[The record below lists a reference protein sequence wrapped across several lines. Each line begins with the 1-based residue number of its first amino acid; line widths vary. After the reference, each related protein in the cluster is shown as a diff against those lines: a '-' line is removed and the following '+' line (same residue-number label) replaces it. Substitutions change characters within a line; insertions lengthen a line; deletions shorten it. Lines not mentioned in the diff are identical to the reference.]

1 MEVGGLRVASIT
13 DRIDG
18 PSSWTI
24 ERDVHALILYEAGSY
39 HWLETWQDAQRTS
52 LGDPLP
58 GEMWLVPAGRVY
70 RAEARGGAVRYINIE
85 IPVSRITVAP
95 DTRALAA
102 HYDLALAALGRALAG
117 GDASAAAPFVTI
129 LGETLAG
136 MAGRADPPAIAERIN
151 RLMTFVQDQL
161 EVQLTVEDMAAEVG
175 MSVNSLI
182 VHFARATGR
191 TPAQYVL
198 RQRLRRACW
207 FLMNRPLTIAEI
219 AFATG
224 FSSHAHLCA
233 IFRRKMG
240 MSPGEWR
247 RRHRSAILPDTE
259 TPRERP

>member
-1 MEVGGLRVASIT
+1 MEVGALRVASIV

-18 PSSWTI
+18 PSNWTI
-24 ERDVHALILYEAGSY
+24 ERDVHLLILYESGSY
-39 HWLETWQDAQRTS
+39 HWLETWLDDRRTS

-58 GEMWLVPAGRVY
+58 GEMWLIPAGRRY
-70 RAEARGGAVRYINIE
+70 RGTAKGGAVRTIEVE
-85 IPVSRITVAP
+85 IPVSRLAVAP

-102 HYDLALAALGRALAG
+102 HHDLTLAALVRALLAG
-117 GDASAAAPFVTI
+117 DVAAADPVVTI
-129 LGETLAG
+129 LAKTLEG
-136 MAGRADPPAIAERIN
+136 MAGRPESPAIVHRIN
-151 RLMTFVQDQL
+151 DLMAFIQTQL
-161 EVQLTVEDMAAEVG
+161 EVPLTVEDMAAEAG

-198 RQRLRRACW
+198 RQRLRHACW
-207 FLMNRPLTIAEI
+207 FLMNRPLSIAEI

-233 IFRRKMG
+233 IFRRKIG

-247 RRHRSAILPDTE
+247 RRHRSDILPAE
-259 TPRERP
+259 GEE

>member
-1 MEVGGLRVASIT
+1 MEVGGLRVASIV

-24 ERDVHALILYEAGSY
+24 ARDVHVLILYEAGSY
-39 HWLETWQDAQRTS
+39 HWLETWQDGQRTS

-58 GEMWLVPAGRVY
+58 GEMWLIPAGRTY
-70 RAEARGGAVRYINIE
+70 RATAKGGAVRFIEIE
-85 IPVSRITVAP
+85 IPPARLVIPP

-102 HYDLALAALGRALAG
+102 HHDAALAALARALLARE
-117 GDASAAAPFVTI
+117 ASAADRLLA
-129 LGETLAG
+129 TLASTLDG
-136 MAGRADPPAIAERIN
+136 MAARAEAPAIAQRIN
-151 RLMTFVQDQL
+151 ELMAYIQTQL
-161 EVQLTVEDMAAEVG
+161 EVPLTVEDMAAEAG

-182 VHFARATGR
+182 VHFARATGY

-198 RQRLRRACW
+198 RQRLRHACW
-207 FLMNRPLTIAEI
+207 FLMNRPLSIAEI

-247 RRHRSAILPDTE
+247 RRSRSALLPDE
-259 TPRERP
+259 GEE

>member
-1 MEVGGLRVASIT
+1 MDVGGLKVTSIV

-39 HWLETWQDAQRTS
+39 HWLETWLDERRTS

-58 GEMWLVPAGRVY
+58 GEMWLAPAGRRY
-70 RAEARGGAVRYINIE
+70 RGEAKGGAVRYIEVE
-85 IPVSRITVAP
+85 IPAARLTIAP

-102 HYDLALAALGRALAG
+102 HYDLTLAALARALLA
-117 GDASAAAPFVTI
+117 GDAGAADPLVAI
-129 LGETLAG
+129 LAKTLEG
-136 MAGRADPPAIAERIN
+136 MAVPPVAPTVAQRIDE
-151 RLMTFVQDQL
+151 LMVLIQTQL
-161 EVQLTVEDMAAEVG
+161 EVSLTVEEMAAAAG

-182 VHFARATGR
+182 AHFARATGR
-191 TPAQYVL
+191 TPAQYML

-207 FLMNRPLTIAEI
+207 FLMNRPLSVAEI

-233 IFRRKMG
+233 VFRRKLG

-247 RRHRSAILPDTE
+247 RRHVSAILPATWE
-259 TPRERP
+259 E

>member
-18 PSSWTI
+18 PSNWTI

-39 HWLETWQDAQRTS
+39 HWLETWLGAMRTS

-58 GEMWLVPAGRVY
+58 GEMWLVPAGLLY
-70 RAEARGGAVRYINIE
+70 RATAKGGAVRYSEVE
-85 IPVSRITVAP
+85 IPLPLLSIAP
-95 DTRALAA
+95 HTRALAA
-102 HYDLALAALGRALAG
+102 HYDLAIAALVRALAA
-117 GDASAAAPFVTI
+117 GDSSAAGPLVAI
-129 LGETLAG
+129 LAKTLDN
-136 MAGRADPPAIAERIN
+136 MIGRAESPAMIQRIN
-151 RLMTFVQDQL
+151 QLMIFIQAQL
-161 EVQLTVEDMAAEVG
+161 ETPLTVEDMAAEAG

-207 FLMNRPLTIAEI
+207 FLMNRPLSIAEI

-233 IFRRKMG
+233 TFRSKVG

-247 RRHRSAILPDTE
+247 RRNRSAILPAGGKE
-259 TPRERP
+259 

>member
-1 MEVGGLRVASIT
+1 MEVEGLRVASIV

-18 PSSWTI
+18 LSSWTI
-24 ERDVHALILYEAGSY
+24 ERDVHTLILYEAGSY
-39 HWLETWQDAQRTS
+39 HWLETWLDDQRTS

-58 GEMWLVPAGRVY
+58 GEMWLIPAGRIY
-70 RAEARGGAVRYINIE
+70 RGTAKGGAVRYIEVE
-85 IPVSRITVAP
+85 IPGAMLTIAP

-102 HYDLALAALGRALAG
+102 HHDLALSALVRALLD
-117 GDASAAAPFVTI
+117 GDATASGPLVTI
-129 LGETLAG
+129 LAKTLEG
-136 MAGRADPPAIAERIN
+136 MAARAESPAIAQRIN
-151 RLMTFVQDQL
+151 DLMAFIQTQL
-161 EVQLTVEDMAAEVG
+161 EVSLTVEDMAAEAG

-198 RQRLRRACW
+198 RQRLRHACW
-207 FLMNRPLTIAEI
+207 FLMNRPLSIAEI

-233 IFRRKMG
+233 IFRRKIG

-247 RRHRSAILPDTE
+247 RRHRSAIVAADGE
-259 TPRERP
+259 G

>member
-1 MEVGGLRVASIT
+1 MGGLRVASIT

-18 PSSWTI
+18 PSNWTI

-39 HWLETWQDAQRTS
+39 HWLETWLGDMRTS

-58 GEMWLVPAGRVY
+58 GEMWLVPAGIVY
-70 RAEARGGAVRYINIE
+70 RAAAKGGGVRYNQVE
-85 IPVSRITVAP
+85 IPVPLLSIAP

-102 HYDLALAALGRALAG
+102 HHDLALAALVRALAA
-117 GDASAAAPFVTI
+117 GDASAADPLIAI
-129 LGETLAG
+129 LAKTLDH
-136 MAGRADPPAIAERIN
+136 MIGRAESPAMTRRIN
-151 RLMTFVQDQL
+151 GLMIFIQAQL
-161 EVQLTVEDMAAEVG
+161 ETPLTVEDIAAEAG

-207 FLMNRPLTIAEI
+207 FLMNRPLSIAEI

-233 IFRRKMG
+233 IFRSKVG

-247 RRHRSAILPDTE
+247 RRHRSAILPDVE
-259 TPRERP
+259 EEGA

>member
-1 MEVGGLRVASIT
+1 MEVGGLRVASIV

-18 PSSWTI
+18 PSNWTI
-24 ERDVHALILYEAGSY
+24 ERDVHVLILYEAGSY
-39 HWLETWQDAQRTS
+39 HWLETWLDDQRTS

-58 GEMWLVPAGRVY
+58 GEMWLIPAGHIY
-70 RAEARGGAVRYINIE
+70 RGMAKGGAVRTIEVE
-85 IPVSRITVAP
+85 IPASMLTVAP

-102 HYDLALAALGRALAG
+102 HHDLALAALVRTLLAG
-117 GDASAAAPFVTI
+117 DAAAADPLVTI
-129 LGETLAG
+129 LAKTLED
-136 MAGRADPPAIAERIN
+136 MVGRPESPAITQRIN
-151 RLMTFVQDQL
+151 DLMVYIQTRL
-161 EVQLTVEDMAAEVG
+161 EVSLTVEDMAAEAG

-198 RQRLRRACW
+198 RQRLRHACW
-207 FLMNRPLTIAEI
+207 FLMNRPLSIAEI

-233 IFRRKMG
+233 IFRRKIG

-247 RRHRSAILPDTE
+247 RRHRSDILPAE
-259 TPRERP
+259 GEE

>member
-18 PSSWTI
+18 PSNWTI

-39 HWLETWQDAQRTS
+39 HWLETWLGEMRTS

-58 GEMWLVPAGRVY
+58 GEMWLVPAGLVY
-70 RAEARGGAVRYINIE
+70 RAAAKGGAVRYSEVE
-85 IPVSRITVAP
+85 IPAALLSIAP
-95 DTRALAA
+95 HTRALAA
-102 HYDLALAALGRALAG
+102 HHDLALAALVRALGA
-117 GDASAAAPFVTI
+117 GDASAAGPLVAI
-129 LGETLAG
+129 LARTLDH
-136 MAGRADPPAIAERIN
+136 MAGRAESPGMTRRIN
-151 RLMTFVQDQL
+151 DLMIFIQAQL
-161 EVQLTVEDMAAEVG
+161 EVPLTVEDMAAEAG

-207 FLMNRPLTIAEI
+207 FLMNRPLSIAEI

-233 IFRRKMG
+233 VFQSKVG

-247 RRHRSAILPDTE
+247 RRHRSAIVPVDGE
-259 TPRERP
+259 E

>member
-1 MEVGGLRVASIT
+1 MEVGGLRVASIV

-18 PSSWTI
+18 PSNWTI
-24 ERDVHALILYEAGSY
+24 ERDVHVLILYEAGSY
-39 HWLETWQDAQRTS
+39 HWLETWLDDQRTS

-58 GEMWLVPAGRVY
+58 GEMWLIPAGQTY
-70 RAEARGGAVRYINIE
+70 RAVAKGGAVHTIEVE
-85 IPVSRITVAP
+85 IPAARLIVAP

-102 HYDLALAALGRALAG
+102 HHDLALAALVRTLLAN
-117 GDASAAAPFVTI
+117 DAAAADPLVTI
-129 LGETLAG
+129 LAKTLQG
-136 MAGRADPPAIAERIN
+136 MVGRPESPAIAQRIN
-151 RLMTFVQDQL
+151 DLMAFIQTQL
-161 EVQLTVEDMAAEVG
+161 EVSLTVEDMAAEAG

-198 RQRLRRACW
+198 RQRLRHACW
-207 FLMNRPLTIAEI
+207 FLMNRPLSIAEI

-233 IFRRKMG
+233 IFRRKIG

-247 RRHRSAILPDTE
+247 RRHRSDSLAE
-259 TPRERP
+259 